1 MKQRRSVIAIFLM
14 VAILTLGIGYAQ
26 LSDALDIT
34 GSAATTAKQAD
45 TAFKELVYFSD
56 ANAAETGDTASVNS
70 DNNNKASFS
79 VTSLATEGDVAT
91 FTFVV
96 TNESDLAATVSVK
109 PSSSGNN
116 PYNNNAEYYKVTYQY
131 GADGQGNLPAKTSD
145 TEFGTMVITVTV
157 ELIKTP
163 QVDITGSFL
172 VELEV
177 KTVAETNG

>member
-56 ANAAETGDTASVNS
+56 ADAAVTGDTASVNS
-70 DNNNKASFS
+70 DNNKASFS
-79 VTSLATEGDVAT
+79 VSSLATEGDVAT

-96 TNESDLAATVSVK
+96 TNESDLAATVTVK
-109 PSSSGNN
+109 PSSSGKN
-116 PYNNNAEYYKVTYQY
+116 PYNNNDEYYKVTYQY

-145 TEFGTMVITVTV
+145 TEFGTMVITITV

-177 KTVAETNG
+177 KTVAESNG